1 VLNPF
6 TADLDNTLHE
16 HLEMENADVTVYINA
31 FEIPVPK
38 DMYHVVLGKI
48 DPQGKITYNKQEFF
62 FDEEQLNTV
71 CDFFGNVKRKLR
83 MNNSHALV
91 EQFRLNWLADEE
103 KQESFV
109 EDDTDHVDN
118 NRINLFRDIQ
128 DSTTIK
134 LKMRTSK
141 DYCKRF
147 YATLCNNQLHKDG
160 QVISYSWRST
170 GGLVA
175 DILCTGDYL
184 DWYCSGN
191 EGWID
196 TEVQQDLA
204 VLKWEVK
211 HYPDEEEDT
220 TGDLF

>member
-1 VLNPF
+1 MLNQF
-6 TADLDNTLHE
+6 QSELDNTLHE
-16 HLEMENADVTVYINA
+16 HLEIDHGDTITYVNV
-31 FEIPVPK
+31 FEIGHGLT
-38 DMYHVVLGKI
+38 HVILGSHDKE
-48 DPQGKITYNKQEFF
+48 GKLKFNKTEMFFEEEQFEQFLSF
-62 FDEEQLNTV
+62 FDV
-71 CDFFGNVKRKLR
+71 IKSKLGIR
-83 MNNSHALV
+83 NREKWMEKFYQEMA
-91 EQFRLNWLADEE
+91 EAKE
-103 KQESFV
+103 KQQSFV

-118 NRINLFRDIQ
+118 NRISLFRDIQ

-147 YATLCNNQLHKDG
+147 YSTLCNNQLHKDG